1 MKNKKIISLLA
12 STAIATVVS
21 TSAYSQLSITGYV
34 EASYM
39 AGKSERGANDANQN
53 LVTAKQ
59 LGNETLIRVATKGK
73 MSNGMDYSVYQE
85 FESDESARMHARGI
99 EIVPTTGLA
108 VGYSFDGAKGSEI
121 ARTAT
126 PYVTNRHT
134 DVTGLTGIVEPIDV
148 TSGEH
153 FVYAD
158 VNNLA
163 GAVSQLSFA
172 YAPNL
177 DSTSVNGSDRIITV
191 TSTNSG
197 YGVGYS
203 ITPVAGLTARAG
215 YTKVE
220 QNLKANQDV
229 KMKTLGVSY
238 ATGPF
243 AIGAQRYNQ
252 EGLKG
257 PTATAAAIAASAFAG
272 TTSGPQAAT
281 HEDET
286 TLISATYAVTKELTV
301 GFGYAEQERTRAGVK
316 DTVDA
321 ESRLFSIGYNL
332 GPVVL
337 SYDFE
342 KSENVPLT
350 QAGSHV
356 SGRDV
361 DMNKIRVRANF

>member
-21 TSAYSQLSITGYV
+21 TSAYSQISITGYV
-34 EASYM
+34 ETSYM
-39 AGKSERGANDANQN
+39 AGSAERGADA
-53 LVTAKQ
+53 TIATPITPKQ

-85 FESDESARMHARGI
+85 FESDEGSRMHGRGI
-99 EIVPTTGLA
+99 EIVPMGGIAL
-108 VGYSFDGAKGSEI
+108 GYSYDGVKGSEI

-126 PYVTNRHT
+126 PYVTSRHT

-148 TSGEH
+148 TSSEH
-153 FVYAD
+153 YVYAD
-158 VNNLA
+158 VINQL
-163 GAVSQLSFA
+163 GKVSQLSFA

-177 DSTSVNGSDRIITV
+177 DSGSINGSDRIVTV
-191 TSTNSG
+191 TNNNSG

-203 ITPVAGLTARAG
+203 VTPIAGLTARAG

-220 QNLKANQDV
+220 QNLTSNQDV
-229 KMKTLGVSY
+229 KMKTFGVTY

-252 EGLKG
+252 EGIKG
-257 PTATAAAIAASAFAG
+257 AAAASAPLVGAA
-272 TTSGPQAAT
+272 SAPQAAT

-286 TLISATYAVTKELTV
+286 TLVSATYAVTKELTV
-301 GFGYAEQERTRAGVK
+301 GIGYAEQERTMAGVK
-316 DTVDA
+316 NVVDA

-342 KSENVPLT
+342 KSENVAQT
-350 QAGSHV
+350 QNGIHL

-361 DMNKIRVRANF
+361 DMHKARIRANF

>member
-39 AGKSERGANDANQN
+39 AGKSELGSSAANPN
-53 LVTAKQ
+53 LVTGKQ

-85 FESDESARMHARGI
+85 FESDESVRMHARGI

-134 DVTGLTGIVEPIDV
+134 DVTGLTGIVEPLDV
-148 TSGEH
+148 TSSEH

-158 VNNLA
+158 VINLA
-163 GAVSQLSFA
+163 GKTSQLSFA

-177 DSTSVNGSDRIITV
+177 DSTSANGSDRIV
-191 TSTNSG
+191 TLTNTNSG

-203 ITPVAGLTARAG
+203 VTPIAGLTARAG
-215 YTKVE
+215 YTKIE
-220 QNLKANQDV
+220 QNLKSNQDV
-229 KMKTLGVSY
+229 KMKTLGVTY

-257 PTATAAAIAASAFAG
+257 PVGTAATSPQAGIASA
-272 TTSGPQAAT
+272 PQAAT

-286 TLISATYAVTKELTV
+286 TLLSATYAVTKELTV
-301 GFGYAEQERTRAGVK
+301 GFGYAEQERTMAGVK
-316 DTVDA
+316 NPVDA

-337 SYDFE
+337 SYDYE
-342 KSENVPLT
+342 KSENVPVNQNT
-350 QAGSHV
+350 AHV

>member
-39 AGKSERGANDANQN
+39 AGKSERGASDANLN
-53 LVTAKQ
+53 LVTGKQ
-59 LGNETLIRVATKGK
+59 LGNETLIRVATNGK
-73 MSNGMDYSVYQE
+73 MSNGMGYSVYQE
-85 FESDESARMHARGI
+85 FESDEGARMHARGI

-108 VGYSFDGAKGSEI
+108 VGYSFDGVKGSEI

-126 PYVTNRHT
+126 PYVTSRHT

-148 TSGEH
+148 TSSEH

-158 VNNLA
+158 VINLA
-163 GAVSQLSFA
+163 GKTSQLSFA

-177 DSTSVNGSDRIITV
+177 DAGSVNGSDRIV
-191 TSTNSG
+191 TLTNTNSG

-203 ITPVAGLTARAG
+203 ITPIAGLTARAG

-220 QNLKANQDV
+220 QNLKSNQDV
-229 KMKTLGVSY
+229 KMKTLGVTY

-257 PTATAAAIAASAFAG
+257 PAGTATTLAG
-272 TTSGPQAAT
+272 TTSAPQAAT

-286 TLISATYAVTKELTV
+286 TLLSATYAVTKELTV
-301 GFGYAEQERTRAGVK
+301 GFGYAEQERTMAGVK
-316 DTVDA
+316 NPVDA

-342 KSENVPLT
+342 KSENVPVT
-350 QAGSHV
+350 QAGAHV

>member
-12 STAIATVVS
+12 STAIASVIS
-21 TSAYSQLSITGYV
+21 TSAYSQLTITGYV

-39 AGKSERGANDANQN
+39 AGKNERGTVETNTN
-53 LVTAKQ
+53 VITAKQ
-59 LGNETLIRVATKGK
+59 LGNETLIRIASTGK
-73 MSNGMDYSVYQE
+73 MSNGMGYSVYQE
-85 FESDESARMHARGI
+85 FESDESVRMHARGI
-99 EIVPTTGLA
+99 EVLPFTGVAL
-108 VGYSFDGAKGSEI
+108 GYSFDGAKGSEI

-134 DVTGLTGIVEPIDV
+134 DVTGLTGIVEPLDV
-148 TSGEH
+148 TSSEH

-158 VNNLA
+158 INNLA
-163 GAVSQLSFA
+163 GKTSQISFA

-177 DSTSVNGSDRIITV
+177 DATSVNGSDRIV
-191 TSTNSG
+191 TLTNNNSG
-197 YGVGYS
+197 YGIGYKVTP
-203 ITPVAGLTARAG
+203 ITGLTASVG
-215 YTKVE
+215 YTKIE

-229 KMKTLGVSY
+229 KMKTAGISY

-243 AIGAQRYNQ
+243 AAGIQRYNQ

-257 PTATAAAIAASAFAG
+257 PAGTATNFVG
-272 TTSGPQAAT
+272 TTSAPSATT
-281 HEDET
+281 HEDQT
-286 TLISATYAVTKELTV
+286 TLISATYAVTKQLTV
-301 GFGYAEQERTRAGVK
+301 GIGYAEQERTRSGAK
-316 DTVDA
+316 DIVDA

-350 QAGSHV
+350 QNGAHI

-361 DMNKIRVRANF
+361 DMHKARIRANF

>member
-1 MKNKKIISLLA
+1 
-12 STAIATVVS
+12 
-21 TSAYSQLSITGYV
+21 
-34 EASYM
+34 M
-39 AGKSERGANDANQN
+39 AGKSERGASDANLN
-53 LVTAKQ
+53 LVTGKQ

-73 MSNGMDYSVYQE
+73 MSNGMEYSVYQE
-85 FESDESARMHARGI
+85 FESDETSKMHARGI

-148 TSGEH
+148 TSSEH

-158 VNNLA
+158 VINLA
-163 GAVSQLSFA
+163 GKVSQLSFA

-177 DSTSVNGSDRIITV
+177 DSGSINGSDRIV
-191 TSTNSG
+191 TLTNNNSG

-203 ITPVAGLTARAG
+203 VTPIAGLTARAG
-215 YTKVE
+215 YTKIE

-257 PTATAAAIAASAFAG
+257 PAGTATTLAG
-272 TTSGPQAAT
+272 TTSAPQAAT

-286 TLISATYAVTKELTV
+286 TLLSATYAVTKELTV
-301 GFGYAEQERTRAGVK
+301 GFGYAEQERTMAGVK
-316 DTVDA
+316 NPVDA

-337 SYDFE
+337 SYDYE
-342 KSENVPLT
+342 KSENVPVT
-350 QAGSHV
+350 QAGAHV

>member
-39 AGKSERGANDANQN
+39 AGKSERGASDANLN
-53 LVTAKQ
+53 LVTGKQ

-85 FESDESARMHARGI
+85 FESDEGARMHARGI

-148 TSGEH
+148 TSSEH

-158 VNNLA
+158 VINLA
-163 GAVSQLSFA
+163 GKTSQLSFA

-177 DSTSVNGSDRIITV
+177 DAGSVNGSDRIV
-191 TSTNSG
+191 TLTNNNSG

-203 ITPVAGLTARAG
+203 VTPIAGLTARAG

-220 QNLKANQDV
+220 QNLKSNQDV
-229 KMKTLGVSY
+229 KMKTLGVTY

-257 PTATAAAIAASAFAG
+257 PAGTATTLAG
-272 TTSGPQAAT
+272 TTSAPQAAT

-286 TLISATYAVTKELTV
+286 TLLSATYAVTKELTV
-301 GFGYAEQERTRAGVK
+301 GFGYAEQERTMAGVK
-316 DTVDA
+316 NTVDA

-342 KSENVPLT
+342 KSENIPT
-350 QAGSHV
+350 TATTAHV

-361 DMNKIRVRANF
+361 DMHKARIRANF

>member
-39 AGKSERGANDANQN
+39 AGKSERGSAAGN
-53 LVTAKQ
+53 LNLITGKQ

-85 FESDESARMHARGI
+85 FESDESSKMHSRGI

-148 TSGEH
+148 TSSEH

-158 VNNLA
+158 VINLA
-163 GAVSQLSFA
+163 GKISQLSFA

-177 DSTSVNGSDRIITV
+177 DSGSINGSDRIV
-191 TSTNSG
+191 TLTNNNSG

-203 ITPVAGLTARAG
+203 VTPIAGLTARAG

-220 QNLKANQDV
+220 QNLKSNQDV

-257 PTATAAAIAASAFAG
+257 PSGTASTQAGTASA
-272 TTSGPQAAT
+272 PQAAT

-286 TLISATYAVTKELTV
+286 TLLSATYAVTKQLTV
-301 GFGYAEQERTRAGVK
+301 GFGYAEQERTMAGVK
-316 DTVDA
+316 NTVDA

-337 SYDFE
+337 SYDYE
-342 KSENVPLT
+342 KSENVPVT
-350 QAGSHV
+350 QAGAHV